1 MKREVMVIGGGV
13 VGCLTAM
20 ALTRQGIKVTVVDR
34 GVLGAE
40 ASWAGGGILFPL
52 LPWDYS
58 ETVNELALAGA
69 AIYPLLAEELITTT
83 GIDPEYTVCGMRVL
97 SHFDA
102 AVAQQWCTTHGV
114 SAEFQDD
121 SLWLPQVAQ
130 VRNPRLIQALRQW
143 LEIHGVILKEHTQ
156 ITTLQ
161 TQSNRVRTLQTS
173 EGESLSADR
182 YVITAGAWSKPLLGT
197 YALESDL
204 RPMRGQMLLYKLPIG
219 TLQHILYSD
228 DFYLIPRRDGHILA
242 GSTVEDVGYDKS
254 TTPQAA
260 ADLQR
265 KAIRL
270 LPALASCNPI
280 AHWSGLRPGSP
291 DNKPIIAKHPVLE
304 NLWLNTGH
312 FRYGVTMATAS
323 AQMLLQQMLAS
334 SG

>member
-1 MKREVMVIGGGV
+1 MMRDVMIIGGGV

-20 ALTRQGIKVTVVDR
+20 ALTRQGNKVTVIDR

-58 ETVNELALAGA
+58 EPVNKLALAGA
-69 AIYPLLAEELITTT
+69 ALYPALAEELIAST
-83 GIDPEYTVCGMRVL
+83 GIDPEYTICGMRVL
-97 SHFDA
+97 PHFDA
-102 AVAQQWCTTHGV
+102 AVAQQWCTAHGI
-114 SAEFQDD
+114 SAEIQNEE
-121 SLWLPQVAQ
+121 LWLPQVAQ

-143 LEIHGVILKEHTQ
+143 LNIHGVVLKEHTE
-156 ITTLQ
+156 ITALQ
-161 TQSNRVRTLQTS
+161 TQADRVHTLQTS
-173 EGESLSADR
+173 EGEKLSAGQ

-204 RPMRGQMLLYKLPIG
+204 RPMRGQMLLYKLPSG
-219 TLQHILYSD
+219 TLQHILYGD

-254 TTPQAA
+254 TSPQAA
-260 ADLQR
+260 ADLKR
-265 KAIRL
+265 KAIGL
-270 LPALASCNPI
+270 LPALANCNPL

-291 DNKPIIAKHPVLE
+291 DNIPIIAKHPALE

-323 AQMLLQQMLAS
+323 AQILVQEMQAV